1 MHTNSDFFRGV
12 SFFKA
17 VSILTGLTLL
27 LACTTPKPAAIDTE
41 LSGQAGYEQQQEG
54 LRIFIRPLR
63 HPKEIKKYFGADLL
77 AKNILPIFVLIEN
90 KSASGFF
97 LVEPADVHQTVE
109 KEPGVIADES
119 AAGGGTYLS
128 AADARQSVYEKD
140 GTVFGLD
147 LGPPPAFW
155 LVSLPFSML
164 DPDAGP
170 TDASKSLQQ
179 ALITKALRKQTLT
192 PGKTENGFLYYRI
205 PEDFSSENSFGIN
218 LKATNIET
226 QDEIYFRFTNE
237 MDQEGQNVKN

>member
-1 MHTNSDFFRGV
+1 MHTNNEFSWGV
-12 SFFKA
+12 SFFRA
-17 VSILTGLTLL
+17 VSILIGLMLL

-41 LSGQAGYEQQQEG
+41 LSGQAGYEQQRQG

-63 HPKEIKKYFGADLL
+63 RTKEIKKYFGADLL
-77 AKNILPIFVLIEN
+77 AKDILPIYVLIEN
-90 KSASGFF
+90 NSASGFF

-109 KEPGVIADES
+109 KEPGAKAGTS
-119 AAGGGTYLS
+119 TAGGGTYLS
-128 AADARQSVYEKD
+128 AEDARQSVYEKN

-155 LVSLPFSML
+155 LVALPFSML

-179 ALITKALRKQTLT
+179 AMITKALRKQTLT
-192 PGKTENGFLYYRI
+192 PGKTENGFLYYRV
-205 PEDFSSENSFGIN
+205 PEDFSSENSFGVS

-226 QDEIYFRFTNE
+226 QDEIYFRFTNK